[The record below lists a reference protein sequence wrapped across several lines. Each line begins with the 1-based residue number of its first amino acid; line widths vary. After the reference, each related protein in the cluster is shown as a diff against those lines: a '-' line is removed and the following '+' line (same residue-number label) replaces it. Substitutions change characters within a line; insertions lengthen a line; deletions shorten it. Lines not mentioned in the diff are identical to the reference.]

1 MKREAKEL
9 NNLIEQ
15 VSQKVVDKVVNEKYL
30 VSRMAVIVNEFDPNT
45 NSASIIIPTDL
56 SNHTDYK
63 YPNRTG
69 MTSLRS
75 TVWENGQIKTYGDK
89 VYLVYQS
96 NNISQGWL
104 ESNKSLDIV
113 KEVSRDYL
121 TKVEAAN
128 TYETKADANSK
139 YVKKTGDT
147 MTGALNVDSY
157 IQTNGSGANSRIV
170 AQDSVHNGQ
179 VRLQFVNNHTQ
190 HGVYSMGY
198 STDGTTWT
206 SDGRWII
213 CRDAENNVLI
223 HGSNL
228 KVKANGTIEVA
239 SGIATGNNINVQAR
253 GANARVRATDTTH
266 MGEIR
271 LTWGNN
277 HQTHG
282 LLSTGYSTDGATLTS
297 ANSWLIYR
305 NASNTVQL
313 NDGKVGIDGS
323 GNLVANGNVNAN
335 GGQVI
340 SGTSTLS
347 SRDTYIVCKS
357 IAGDIF
363 FKCGTSATANKWICV
378 KNNAGTYK
386 DILAVDQSNN
396 VIFQTGFSVSGAVWL
411 SGNLTADGGDIHAG
425 NTSKARTANN
435 GVHSVAGK
443 IYLHTEA
450 TNTGKRGLWV
460 SNRNDTY
467 KEIISVDQNN
477 VATFN
482 GHTTRSAIW
491 TKGSGSHSIA
501 VSATGIPAKVQV
513 KQVGSDFTISNGNV
527 ICGRAGTVRVTC
539 KLFVWSN
546 VVNGGGMTAWIR
558 VSGTNNTDTQTT
570 MSPFT
575 NGVMYLEGI
584 FTVSANTAINY
595 QIRNDSGSATLS
607 HQATSSMIVEYLD

>member
-121 TKVEAAN
+121 TKADAAA
-128 TYETKADANSK
+128 TYETKTHAATTYETKTDASNT
-139 YVKKTGDT
+139 YVKKSGDT
-147 MTGALNVDSY
+147 MTGDLTVPNV
-157 IQTNGSGANSRIV
+157 IVTNGVKIPNAGGNVGILDVNGNPILRKYASGATELDAINNAILYLGYQTTSSINLL
-170 AQDSVHNGQ
+170 NGKTT
-179 VRLQFVNNHTQ
+179 V
-190 HGVYSMGY
+190 
-198 STDGTTWT
+198 DG
-206 SDGRWII
+206 
-213 CRDAENNVLI
+213 
-223 HGSNL
+223 
-228 KVKANGTIEVA
+228 
-239 SGIATGNNINVQAR
+239 
-253 GANARVRATDTTH
+253 
-266 MGEIR
+266 
-271 LTWGNN
+271 
-277 HQTHG
+277 
-282 LLSTGYSTDGATLTS
+282 
-297 ANSWLIYR
+297 
-305 NASNTVQL
+305 
-313 NDGKVGIDGS
+313 
-323 GNLVANGNVNAN
+323 NGNFRAEGYGSFGGHVYAD

-340 SGTSTLS
+340 AGTSTLS
-347 SRDTYIVCKS
+347 SRDTYVICRS
-357 IAGDIF
+357 IAGDIYF
-363 FKCGTSATANKWICV
+363 SCGNTATAVKGIWA
-378 KNNAGTYK
+378 KNNAGTYSK
-386 DILAVDQSNN
+386 ILTIDQSNN
-396 VIFQTGFSVSGAVWL
+396 VVFGTGFSVNGGVYL

-425 NTSKARTANN
+425 NTSKQRTANN

-443 IYLHTEA
+443 IYLHTEG
-450 TNTGKRGLWV
+450 TTSGKRGLWV
-460 SNRNDTY
+460 SNRSDTY

-491 TKGSGSHSIA
+491 AKGSGSHSIA

-513 KQVGSDFTISNGNV
+513 KQIGSDFTISNGNV

-558 VSGTNNTDTQTT
+558 ISGTNNTDTQTT

>member
-128 TYETKADANSK
+128 TYETKTDANNK

-147 MTGALNVDSY
+147 MTGALNVNSY

-190 HGVYSMGY
+190 HGIYSTGY
-198 STDGTTWT
+198 SADGTTWT

-213 CRDAENNVLI
+213 CRESD
-223 HGSNL
+223 G
-228 KVKANGTIEVA
+228 
-239 SGIATGNNINVQAR
+239 
-253 GANARVRATDTTH
+253 RVR
-266 MGEIR
+266 I
-271 LTWGNN
+271 NN
-277 HQTHG
+277 RVRV
-282 LLSTGYSTDGATLTS
+282 D
-297 ANSWLIYR
+297 
-305 NASNTVQL
+305 
-313 NDGKVGIDGS
+313 
-323 GNLVANGNVNAN
+323 ANGNIRAEGYVSL
-335 GGQVI
+335 GG
-340 SGTSTLS
+340 
-347 SRDTYIVCKS
+347 
-357 IAGDIF
+357 
-363 FKCGTSATANKWICV
+363 
-378 KNNAGTYK
+378 
-386 DILAVDQSNN
+386 N
-396 VIFQTGFSVSGAVWL
+396 VY
-411 SGNLTADGGDIHAG
+411 ADGGDIHAG
-425 NTSKARTANN
+425 TTTKARTANN

-443 IYLHTEA
+443 IYLHTEG
-450 TNTGKRGLWV
+450 TTSGKRGLWV
-460 SNRNDTY
+460 SNRSDTY

-477 VATFN
+477 NVSIPTDITVKTNITSSTNVNASLANNNVSSTTYPTTMNIVDNANRIIARTEGVVNPNGNIGMYMYVRNYNTSGAQVAQKGLRFHMNKSGNLTWSVSDPANFVAAIKSSIVDAIYPVGAIYISTSSTSPATLFGGTWEQIKGRFLLSTGAPDN
-482 GHTTRSAIW
+482 NSNTGWGTNLTWDGTNKYNEAAGSTGGESLHTL
-491 TKGSGSHSIA
+491 SIA
-501 VSATGIPAKVQV
+501 EMPSHKHATTAQLQWV
-513 KQVGSDFTISNGNV
+513 DRTGNV
-527 ICGRAGTVRVTC
+527 QSAANNSYWTYQGKDTLET
-539 KLFVWSN
+539 
-546 VVNGGGMTAWIR
+546 GGGGAHNNMPPYLVVYMWKRTA
-558 VSGTNNTDTQTT
+558 
-570 MSPFT
+570 
-575 NGVMYLEGI
+575 
-584 FTVSANTAINY
+584 
-595 QIRNDSGSATLS
+595 
-607 HQATSSMIVEYLD
+607 

>member
-121 TKVEAAN
+121 TKADAAA
-128 TYETKADANSK
+128 TYETKANASATYETKANASATYETK
-139 YVKKTGDT
+139 TNAAATYETKTNASNTYVKKSGDT
-147 MTGALNVDSY
+147 MTGVLHIKASGWNARASAIDTVHNGEVDLAFGVNHTDHGVYSTGYSTDGSSWTSNGKWLIYRGTGGIGVAGNAIVIDTNNNATINGNTNANGY

-179 VRLQFVNNHTQ
+179 VRLTFVNNHTQ
-190 HGVYSMGY
+190 HGIY
-198 STDGTTWT
+198 
-206 SDGRWII
+206 
-213 CRDAENNVLI
+213 
-223 HGSNL
+223 
-228 KVKANGTIEVA
+228 
-239 SGIATGNNINVQAR
+239 
-253 GANARVRATDTTH
+253 
-266 MGEIR
+266 
-271 LTWGNN
+271 
-277 HQTHG
+277 
-282 LLSTGYSTDGATLTS
+282 STGYSTDGKTWTS
-297 ANSWLIYR
+297 
-305 NASNTVQL
+305 
-313 NDGKVGIDGS
+313 DGKWIICRTSDNKVRLSGS
-323 GNLVANGNVNAN
+323 KATVDANGNIRAEGYVSL
-335 GGQVI
+335 GG
-340 SGTSTLS
+340 
-347 SRDTYIVCKS
+347 
-357 IAGDIF
+357 
-363 FKCGTSATANKWICV
+363 
-378 KNNAGTYK
+378 
-386 DILAVDQSNN
+386 N
-396 VIFQTGFSVSGAVWL
+396 VY
-411 SGNLTADGGDIHAG
+411 ADGGDIHAG
-425 NTSKARTANN
+425 TTTKARTANN

-443 IYLHTEA
+443 IYLHTEG
-450 TNTGKRGLWV
+450 TTSGKRGLWV
-460 SNRNDTY
+460 SNRSDTY

-477 VATFN
+477 VATFY

-491 TKGSGSHSIA
+491 AKGSGSHSIA

>member
-69 MTSLRS
+69 ITSLRS

-121 TKVEAAN
+121 TKAEATEIYETKDNASS
-128 TYETKADANSK
+128 TYETKANASSTYETKTNASNT
-139 YVKKTGDT
+139 YVKKSGDT
-147 MTGALNVDSY
+147 MTGDLTVPNVIVTNGVKIPNAGGNVGILDTDGNPILRKYASGATELDAINNAILYLGYQTTSSINLLNGKTTVDGNGLVTVGKGVVIPRGDNNGIIDTTTQASILDIRSNNNVTLNATSDATLYLGWKNTSALNMMHS
-157 IQTNGSGANSRIV
+157 
-170 AQDSVHNGQ
+170 
-179 VRLQFVNNHTQ
+179 
-190 HGVYSMGY
+190 
-198 STDGTTWT
+198 
-206 SDGRWII
+206 
-213 CRDAENNVLI
+213 
-223 HGSNL
+223 
-228 KVKANGTIEVA
+228 K
-239 SGIATGNNINVQAR
+239 
-253 GANARVRATDTTH
+253 
-266 MGEIR
+266 
-271 LTWGNN
+271 
-277 HQTHG
+277 
-282 LLSTGYSTDGATLTS
+282 ATLDSSGNFRAEGDGSLGGKAYVDGGHVVSGT
-297 ANSWLIYR
+297 LTR
-305 NASNTVQL
+305 NAKAYVEVRSL
-313 NDGKVGIDGS
+313 AGKIYLES
-323 GNLVANGNVNAN
+323 GE
-335 GGQVI
+335 
-340 SGTSTLS
+340 
-347 SRDTYIVCKS
+347 
-357 IAGDIF
+357 
-363 FKCGTSATANKWICV
+363 SATAPKSLNV
-378 KNNAGTYK
+378 MNNAGTYK
-386 DILAVDQSNN
+386 A
-396 VIFQTGFSVSGAVWL
+396 
-411 SGNLTADGGDIHAG
+411 
-425 NTSKARTANN
+425 
-435 GVHSVAGK
+435 
-443 IYLHTEA
+443 
-450 TNTGKRGLWV
+450 
-460 SNRNDTY
+460 
-467 KEIISVDQNN
+467 IIGIDQNN
-477 VATFN
+477 VATFY

-513 KQVGSDFTISNGNV
+513 KQVGSDFTISNGNI

-539 KLFVWSN
+539 KLFVWAN

-558 VSGTNNTDTQTT
+558 ISGTNNTDTQTT

-575 NGVMYLEGI
+575 NGVMYMEGI
-584 FTVSANTAINY
+584 FAVSANTAINY